1 MKTVLVF
8 LLLGI
13 GASAAE
19 DSNRALTESLEE
31 RAANAKAALMTTDQR
46 IEFYRSL
53 AAAHPGRQR
62 YKILLAATFLQK
74 MRETTDF
81 GYVDRSSRILD
92 EVLAADPSNY
102 TALSLRAQVALEY
115 HQFSKAAEIAR
126 RLLAAQPRDP
136 LNWGALADAL
146 TEMGDYDAAGDA
158 IQKMVDLRPDLA
170 SYNRAAHFR
179 FLNGD
184 AAGAIDIMRRA
195 IESGASSP
203 ENVAWCSVEL
213 GDMFFKTGRMEE
225 ARAAYARAIQSFP
238 GSHKAWASLGRLQAA
253 THDYATAAA
262 SYLRAQSMV
271 PMPDYAAALYD
282 IYTAM
287 GDKTRA
293 AKERDTFDLIDRLA
307 IANNETANRNLAL
320 ILSDHNWNPARGLK
334 LAQAELNVRR
344 DVYTYDALAWALY
357 RNGDFAGAEQAIAKA
372 VKLKTPEPQFY
383 MHSALIAQALGKTQV
398 AAAAMERASALNP
411 LWPGVSDCHLINSKT
426 AALE

>member
-1 MKTVLVF
+1 MKTVFV
-8 LLLGI
+8 LLLLSV
-13 GASAAE
+13 GAAAE
-19 DSNRALTESLEE
+19 DSNRALTDSLEE
-31 RAANAKAALMTTDQR
+31 RAANAKAARMTTDQR

-53 AAAHPGRQR
+53 AAAHPDRQR

-92 EVLAADPSNY
+92 EVLATEPANY

-115 HQFSKAAEIAR
+115 HQFAKAAEIAR
-126 RLLAAQPRDP
+126 RLLTKQPRDP

-146 TEMGDYDAAGDA
+146 TEMGDYDSAGDA

-184 AAGAIDIMRRA
+184 AAGAIDIMKRA
-195 IESGASSP
+195 IESGSSSP

-213 GDMFFKTGRMEE
+213 GDIYFKTGRIEE
-225 ARAAYARAIQSFP
+225 ARAAYRQGLQSFP
-238 GSHKAWASLGRLQAA
+238 GSHKAWASLGRLQLA
-253 THDYATAAA
+253 TREYDAAAA
-262 SYLRAQSMV
+262 SYRRAQAMV

-287 GDKTRA
+287 GDKASA
-293 AKERDTFDLIDRLA
+293 AKQRDSFDLIDRLA
-307 IANNETANRNLAL
+307 IANKETANRNVSL
-320 ILSDHNWNPARGLK
+320 ILSDHSWNPPRALK

-357 RNGDFAGAEQAIAKA
+357 RNGDFASAEEAIAKA
-372 VKLKTPEPQFY
+372 LKLNTPEPQFY
-383 MHSALIAQALGKTQV
+383 LHSALIAQMLGKTQ
-398 AAAAMERASALNP
+398 AAAQAMERAAALNP
-411 LWPGVSDCHLINSKT
+411 LWPGLRERHLINNKT